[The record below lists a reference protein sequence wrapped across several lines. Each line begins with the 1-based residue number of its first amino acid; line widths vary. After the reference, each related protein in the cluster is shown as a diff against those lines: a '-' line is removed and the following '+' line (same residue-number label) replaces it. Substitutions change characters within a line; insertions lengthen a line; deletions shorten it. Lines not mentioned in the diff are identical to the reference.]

1 MKKIRSSRREF
12 VKQAATAAA
21 GITIVPS
28 FTVSGLGHKPPS
40 DKMNIVGIGIGGKGH
55 PNLVAMNTEN
65 IIGLCDVDWK
75 YAKKCFD
82 EFPGA
87 KKYYDWRKMFD
98 ELGDSIDGVMVATAD
113 HTHAIVA
120 SHAMVMGKHVYCQKP
135 LTHSIYE
142 SRLLTKLAAKYKV
155 ATQMGNQ
162 GNSGDGVNQ
171 VCEWI
176 WNGEIGQIRE
186 VHAWTNRPIWPQGLQ
201 RPAEQMNAPETL
213 NWDLFIGPAPMR
225 PYHEIYT
232 PWNWR
237 GWWDFGTGAFGD
249 MACHILDPVYRALNL
264 EFPDSISGSST
275 LLNTESAPQAEK
287 VKFSFPAR
295 PRKDKVK
302 MPAVDVYWYD
312 GGLLPDRPENL
323 KDGESL
329 MSDQMGGCLFVGTK
343 DSLLCGTGGFDARL
357 LSGRVP
363 EVEPYLRR
371 IPGAIGYVDGPH
383 EQDWIRACKESPEN
397 RLEGNSNFAYAG
409 PFNEMVLLGVL
420 AIRLQGLNKILK
432 WDAEAM
438 EFNNIS
444 ENEGFK
450 VVTTDEFKVIDGHPN
465 FNTEYTSL
473 NAMETAKEYIRH
485 SYREGWELP
494 DMP

>member
-1 MKKIRSSRREF
+1 MNNTRSSRREF

-21 GITIVPS
+21 GFTIIPN

-82 EFPGA
+82 EFPEA

-98 ELGDSIDGVMVATAD
+98 ELDDSIDGVMVATAD

-120 SHAMVMGKHVYCQKP
+120 GHAMGMGKHVYCQKP

-142 SRLLTKLAAKYKV
+142 SRLLTKLAAKYRV

-176 WNGEIGQIRE
+176 WNGEIGEIRE

-201 RPAEQMNAPETL
+201 RPTEQMDVPETL

-249 MACHILDPVYRALNL
+249 MACHILDPVYRALQL

-287 VKFSFPAR
+287 VRFSFPAR
-295 PRKDKVK
+295 QRKGRVK

-312 GGLLPDRPENL
+312 GGLLPDRPRDL

-329 MSDQMGGCLFVGTK
+329 LFDQMGGCLFVGTK
-343 DSLLCGTGGFDARL
+343 DSLLCGTGGFHARL
-357 LSGRVP
+357 LSGQVP
-363 EVEPYLRR
+363 DVEPYLRR
-371 IPGAIGYVDGPH
+371 IPGAVGYVDGPH

-397 RLEGNSNFAYAG
+397 RLEGNANFAYAG

-420 AIRLQGLNKILK
+420 AIRLQGLNKTLK

-438 EFNNIS
+438 QFTNIS
-444 ENEGFK
+444 ANEELK
-450 VVTTDEFKVIDGHPN
+450 VVTSDEFRVIDGHPY

-473 NAMETAKEYIRH
+473 NALETAKEYIRH
-485 SYREGWELP
+485 SCREGWALP